1 MGRYIYVFIFRL
13 NVISFFSGLK
23 REQGAITNRKLVL
36 VDEWTSDRGGCRA
49 DTYRSDYLQGTPD
62 RQRRQGDK

>member
-36 VDEWTSDRGGCRA
+36 VDQRTSDRV
-49 DTYRSDYLQGTPD
+49 L
-62 RQRRQGDK
+62 